1 MRVLGLRVNMTIL
14 FCNIGW
20 MQRYEGIDGDNI
32 ERGGAYN
39 KTEIGHEVCNFS
51 NVDGTVFGYVQPTG
65 QIKIE
70 RLGADKKSSYIEGVT
85 VVWLAGPET
94 GGTAVIGWYKDATVY
109 RDKQKLLQPSKEQS
123 LNGVDTYRVKALWEN
138 TVLLPI
144 EKRTLLIPRA
154 VKGGVGQSN
163 VWYADS
169 PDSLVHVTKVKNLI
183 NGITE
188 VDETPDIDEEAFGVE
203 GNPRLR
209 AHIARERDS
218 SIIKKK
224 RNIVLAENGFLKCEA
239 CNFDFFDVY
248 GEAGKEFCEI
258 HHLIPLHKCDG
269 VIKTELSD
277 LAVVCSNC
285 HRILHR
291 AKPMLS
297 LENLK
302 EILERTK

>member
-1 MRVLGLRVNMTIL
+1 MTIL

-20 MQRYEGIDGDNI
+20 MERYEGIHGDTI

-39 KTEIGHEVCNFS
+39 NTEIGHEVCNFS
-51 NVDGTVFGYVQPTG
+51 NVNGSVFGYVQPTG

-70 RLGADKKSSYIEGVT
+70 RLGADKKSSSIEGVT
-85 VVWLAGPET
+85 VVWLAGPES

-109 RDKQKLLQPSKEQS
+109 REKQRLLQPSDEQR
-123 LNGVDTYRVKALWEN
+123 LNGVETYRVKALWSN
-138 TVLLPI
+138 AVLLPI

-154 VKGGVGQSN
+154 VKGGIGQSN

-169 PDSLVHVTKVKNLI
+169 PDSLVHVTKVNDLI
-183 NGITE
+183 GGITE
-188 VDETPDIDEEAFGVE
+188 SDDTPDVDEEAFGVE

-209 AHIARERDS
+209 AHIARERNS

-224 RNIVLAENGFLKCEA
+224 RNKVLAEKGCLKCEA
-239 CNFDFFDVY
+239 CNFDFFEVY
-248 GEAGKEFCEI
+248 GESGKEFCEI
-258 HHLIPLHKCDG
+258 HHLVPLHKSDG
-269 VIKTELSD
+269 IIKTKLSD

-297 LENLK
+297 VESLK
-302 EILERTK
+302 KTIERKT

>member
-1 MRVLGLRVNMTIL
+1 MTIL

-169 PDSLVHVTKVKNLI
+169 HDSLVHVTKVKNLI

-188 VDETPDIDEEAFGVE
+188 IDETPDIDEEAFGVE

-224 RNIVLAENGFLKCEA
+224 RNKVLAENGFLKCEA
-239 CNFDFFDVY
+239 CDFDFFDVY

>member
-1 MRVLGLRVNMTIL
+1 MTIL

-188 VDETPDIDEEAFGVE
+188 IDETPDIDEEAFGVE

-224 RNIVLAENGFLKCEA
+224 RNKVLAENGFLKCEA
-239 CNFDFFDVY
+239 CDFDFFDVY

-302 EILERTK
+302 QILERTK